1 MNEGADLRT
10 ISESDLGNT
19 HNEEKEAMDDPVHLE
34 RKLFIHLCW
43 ARPRDLQ
50 R

>member
-19 HNEEKEAMDDPVHLE
+19 HNEEQEGLDDPVHLE
-34 RKLFIHLCW
+34 RKLFIRLCW
-43 ARPRDLQ
+43 AGPRDLQ